1 MNILSFGTRAV
12 IAHKL
17 RASKDYLGTVFAET
31 FLSPV
36 AYLFAL
42 GVGLGS
48 LIDAN
53 GQTINGIG
61 YLQFVAPALVCS
73 TAMLTVAGEL
83 MWPILGGFRWNKIFE
98 AMFATPIS
106 PAEIVRGTLFFASI
120 RGMAATV
127 VYTVVV
133 WAFGGWVSFESAL
146 WCIFF
151 SLLLAL
157 SFGICCLCLSAKVEQ
172 DSILT
177 LFYRFIVMPLFLFSG
192 TFFSLD
198 TLPIYLQPIGWLS
211 PLWHATQS
219 TRALSYWPEQAWLAP
234 ISIIYLL
241 LIFTV
246 FYLASVRIFTRRLT
260 K

>member
-1 MNILSFGTRAV
+1 MGTRAV
-12 IAHKL
+12 TAHKL
-17 RASKDYLGTVFAET
+17 RAAKGYIGTVLAET

-53 GQTINGIG
+53 GQTIDGIS
-61 YLQFVAPALVCS
+61 YLHFVAPALVCS

-98 AMFATPIS
+98 AMHSAPIS
-106 PAEIVRGTLFFASI
+106 PAEIVRGTLFFAAI
-120 RGMAATV
+120 RGTFSTV
-127 VYTVVV
+127 VYALIV
-133 WAFGGWVSFESAL
+133 WPFGGWTSFSSAL

-151 SLLLAL
+151 SSLLAL
-157 SFGICCLCLSAKVEQ
+157 SFGVMCLTLASKIEQ

-177 LFYRFIVMPLFLFSG
+177 LFYRFIVVPLFLFSG

-198 TLPIYLQPIGWLS
+198 TLPIYLQPIGWIS

-219 TRALSYWPEQAWLAP
+219 TRALSYWPEQTWLAP
-234 ISIIYLL
+234 ISIVYLL
-241 LIFTV
+241 LIFFV
-246 FYLASVRIFTRRLT
+246 FYSIAVRIFTRRLT